1 MGKASSSKKVARA
14 AGLGG
19 SRNFAARPAWT
30 YYFAVSMLL
39 LLGVIG
45 VYNSREY
52 LDGKV
57 AHGGS
62 GKPSVNMTTPWFEG
76 YAVDECGTLLP
87 PVKTAKNPN
96 GITTKGDGIIY
107 INPKNKSS
115 AGKNATLAKFA
126 SAAGIT
132 LNAGEL
138 QVPGSRLYTND
149 DTCDGKQGHVYVMVW
164 TDPSAPASDGVL
176 QNTKQTNVTAAD
188 VSAGNEDT
196 CNPDCDSGVRLE
208 NDQLI
213 TIAFLPAPAKG
224 KTLSVLQPSAAVV
237 AQLTKL
243 VGTPST
249 TTTAVAPATPSST
262 GAVPSTTTPGG
273 ASSSSTSPSST
284 TPSQKTTTPSQ
295 KTTTPS
301 QKTTTSSKT
310 PGPTSTGTTTTVAG
324 TATTGTTPAT
334 TGTTTVTTGTTT
346 ATTKAEAPS
355 TTATTTK

>member
-1 MGKASSSKKVARA
+1 
-14 AGLGG
+14 
-19 SRNFAARPAWT
+19 
-30 YYFAVSMLL
+30 
-39 LLGVIG
+39 VIG

-57 AHGGS
+57 AQGGG

-96 GITTKGDGIIY
+96 GITTKGNGIIY

-164 TDPSAPASDGVL
+164 TDPSAPAADGVL
-176 QNTKQTNVTAAD
+176 QDKKQTNV
-188 VSAGNEDT
+188 SAGEEDT
-196 CNPDCDSGVRLE
+196 CNPDCDSGVLLE
-208 NDQLI
+208 NDQLV

-224 KTLSVLQPSAAVV
+224 KTLSVLQPPPAVV
-237 AQLTKL
+237 AKLTNL
-243 VGTPST
+243 ISTGGT
-249 TTTAVAPATPSST
+249 TTTTAPATPSST

-273 ASSSSTSPSST
+273 ASSSSTAAPT
-284 TPSQKTTTPSQ
+284 KTTTAPT
-295 KTTTPS
+295 KTTTAPT
-301 QKTTTSSKT
+301 KTTTAPTKT
-310 PGPTSTGTTTTVAG
+310 TTASTKPGPTSTGTTTAS
-324 TATTGTTPAT
+324 
-334 TGTTTVTTGTTT
+334 TT
-346 ATTKAEAPS
+346 ATAPSTTATAPS

>member
-30 YYFAVSMLL
+30 YYFAVSVLL

-57 AHGGS
+57 AGQGS
-62 GKPSVNMTTPWFEG
+62 GKPTVNMTTPWFEG

-138 QVPGSRLYTND
+138 QVPGSRLYTN
-149 DTCDGKQGHVYVMVW
+149 
-164 TDPSAPASDGVL
+164 
-176 QNTKQTNVTAAD
+176 
-188 VSAGNEDT
+188 
-196 CNPDCDSGVRLE
+196 
-208 NDQLI
+208 
-213 TIAFLPAPAKG
+213 
-224 KTLSVLQPSAAVV
+224 
-237 AQLTKL
+237 
-243 VGTPST
+243 
-249 TTTAVAPATPSST
+249 
-262 GAVPSTTTPGG
+262 
-273 ASSSSTSPSST
+273 
-284 TPSQKTTTPSQ
+284 
-295 KTTTPS
+295 
-301 QKTTTSSKT
+301 
-310 PGPTSTGTTTTVAG
+310 
-324 TATTGTTPAT
+324 
-334 TGTTTVTTGTTT
+334 
-346 ATTKAEAPS
+346 
-355 TTATTTK
+355 